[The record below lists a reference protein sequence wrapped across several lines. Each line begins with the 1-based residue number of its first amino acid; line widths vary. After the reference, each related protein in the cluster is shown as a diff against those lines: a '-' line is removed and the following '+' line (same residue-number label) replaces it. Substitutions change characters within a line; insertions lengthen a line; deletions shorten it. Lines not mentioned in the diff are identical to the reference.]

1 MIIYR
6 CLISTCVFFLFDLP
20 VGVDFGEPV
29 FAVAWSVDT
38 TPSTSGMESVE
49 VPLSATTCSV
59 GVVVLAASE
68 GMAVVSAGVV
78 VSVVVGMDVSVRGVV
93 GKAAV
98 VGFLREAETGDTI
111 F

>member
-78 VSVVVGMDVSVRGVV
+78 GMDVSVRGVV
-93 GKAAV
+93 GNATV
-98 VGFLREAETGDTI
+98 VGFLRAETGDTM

>member
-59 GVVVLAASE
+59 GVVVQLAASE

-78 VSVVVGMDVSVRGVV
+78 GMDVSVRGVV
-93 GKAAV
+93 GNATV
-98 VGFLREAETGDTI
+98 VGFLRAETGDTM